1 MANESI
7 CMCMYG
13 CVCVCE
19 RKKESERE
27 REGES
32 KRESELVLSFEVDFY
47 GESSWLTVRKSE
59 KSTQTD

>member
-1 MANESI
+1 
-7 CMCMYG
+7 MYVW
-13 CVCVCE
+13 VCVCE

-47 GESSWLTVRKSE
+47 GESSLLTVRKSE

>member
-1 MANESI
+1 MKVYVCV
-7 CMCMYG
+7 CMG
-13 CVCVCE
+13 VCVCE